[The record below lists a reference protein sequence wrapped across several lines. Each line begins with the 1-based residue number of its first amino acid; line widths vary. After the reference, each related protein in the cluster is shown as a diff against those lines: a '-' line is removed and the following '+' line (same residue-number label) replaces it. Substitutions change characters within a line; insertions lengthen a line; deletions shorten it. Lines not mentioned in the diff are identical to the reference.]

1 MVPSS
6 SPEQNVMGL
15 MDHLRELRK
24 RLLFSALFITL
35 GAFASYYYATELFFI
50 LCAPYYEA
58 FAGSP
63 LIGTS
68 PAEAWVL
75 KLKVSIFAGSI
86 LTAPLLFHQLW
97 LFIAPGLYENER
109 RYVIPFVLLSSV
121 LFCGGAWFCYDQVL
135 PVTLSFF
142 FNEFASINVSPTI
155 KLADH
160 LSMTITLL
168 VAFGLV
174 FELPLITLFLSRMG
188 VIDHLFL
195 LRYFKHAIVVIFI
208 TAAVLTPPDVLTQ
221 FLMAGPLIVLY
232 VISVAIAYLAA
243 PRQVNTEEL
252 QMITEKQLDPT
263 TTTR

>member
-1 MVPSS
+1 MTSGNT
-6 SPEQNVMGL
+6 PEHNVMGL

-24 RLLFSALFITL
+24 RLLFSAIFVTL
-35 GAFASYYYATELFFI
+35 GGFAAYYYATEIFFV
-50 LCAPYYEA
+50 LCAPYYQA
-58 FAGSP
+58 FADSP

-68 PAEAWVL
+68 PTEAWVL
-75 KLKVSIFAGSI
+75 KLKVSIFAGCL
-86 LTAPLLFHQLW
+86 LTSPLLFHQLW
-97 LFIAPGLYENER
+97 LFIAPGLYESER
-109 RYVIPFVLLSSV
+109 RYVIPFVLLSSI
-121 LFCGGAWFCYDQVL
+121 LFCGGAWFCYDAVL

-142 FNEFASINVSPTI
+142 FNEFASINISPTI

-174 FELPLITLFLSRMG
+174 FELPLLTLFLTRMG

-208 TAAVLTPPDVLTQ
+208 TAAVLTPPDVITQ

-232 VISVAIAYLAA
+232 VISVAIAYLASPSRTNVEA
-243 PRQVNTEEL
+243 HQT
-252 QMITEKQLDPT
+252 ITEKQLDQT
-263 TTTR
+263 STTR